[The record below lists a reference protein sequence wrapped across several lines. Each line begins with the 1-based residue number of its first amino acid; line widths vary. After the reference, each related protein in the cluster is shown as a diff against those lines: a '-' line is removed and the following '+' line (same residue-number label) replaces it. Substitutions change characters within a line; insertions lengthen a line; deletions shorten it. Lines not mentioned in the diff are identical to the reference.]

1 MYGYNKKDLYNFIQE
16 KLEGYTVGNIQ
27 SRDVPGW
34 LGQGI
39 SRTVLQFKEYPDIVF
54 KIGVGE
60 EDFGTDAFETEET
73 IYYKAMEDGFAH
85 YLMPIEYI
93 GAIELDY
100 WYDRWSEEADEYGEY
115 YSIEEREQVMID
127 IYIQPRIDYTF
138 SQKTGV
144 FEIGSLKRE
153 KSIAKHICETE
164 DIFALGYRELSAYF
178 IRKYG
183 VEEYIKVSHYLCDTL
198 KLDDLHNN
206 NWAIKDGDLVLIDY
220 AM

>member
-1 MYGYNKKDLYNFIQE
+1 MYGYNKTELYDFIQE
-16 KLEGYTVGNIQ
+16 KLTGCTVGRIQ
-27 SRDVPGW
+27 SQDVSGFV
-34 LGQGI
+34 GQGI

-60 EDFGTDAFETEET
+60 EDFGADAFECEES
-73 IYYKAMEDGFAH
+73 IYSQAMEDGFAH

-93 GAIELDY
+93 GAIELDN
-100 WYDRWSEEADEYGEY
+100 WYDTWNEEDEYGEL
-115 YSIEEREQVMID
+115 YSVEKCEQVMID
-127 IYIQPRIDYTF
+127 IYIQPKIDYTF

-153 KSIAKHICETE
+153 KSIAKHIRETT
-164 DIFALGYRELSAYF
+164 DMYPLGYRELSAYF

-183 VEEYIKVSHYLCDTL
+183 IDEYIKVSHYLCKTL
-198 KLDDLHNN
+198 GLDDLHNN
-206 NWAIKDGDLVLIDY
+206 NWAIKDGELVLIDY

>member
-1 MYGYNKKDLYNFIQE
+1 MYGYNRKDLYDFIQE
-16 KLEGYTVGNIQ
+16 KLEGYTVGRIQ
-27 SRDVPGW
+27 SQDVSGFV
-34 LGQGI
+34 GQGI

-60 EDFGTDAFETEET
+60 EDFGADAFETEET
-73 IYYKAMEDGFAH
+73 IYDQAMEDGFAH
-85 YLMPIEYI
+85 YLMPIEHI
-93 GAIELDY
+93 GAIELDN
-100 WYDRWSEEADEYGEY
+100 WYDVWSEEEDEYGEL
-115 YSIEEREQVMID
+115 YSVEKCEQVMID
-127 IYIQPRIDYTF
+127 IYIQPRIDCTF
-138 SQKTGV
+138 GEKMGVLEAGSFKKEKTI
-144 FEIGSLKRE
+144 EKYIRE
-153 KSIAKHICETE
+153 TT
-164 DIFALGYRELSAYF
+164 DMYPLGYRELSAYF

>member
-1 MYGYNKKDLYNFIQE
+1 MYGYNREDLYGFIQE
-16 KLEGYTVGNIQ
+16 KLEGYTVGRIQ
-27 SRDVPGW
+27 SQDVSGFV
-34 LGQGI
+34 GQGI
-39 SRTVLQFKEYPDIVF
+39 SRTVLQFEEYPDIVF

-73 IYYKAMEDGFAH
+73 IYVQAIEDGFAH
-85 YLMPIEYI
+85 YLMPIEHI

-100 WYDRWSEEADEYGEY
+100 WYDDWSEEPDEYGEH
-115 YSIEEREQVMID
+115 YSIEKCEQVMID

-138 SQKTGV
+138 SEKTGV
-144 FEIGSLKRE
+144 FKGNSLKRE
-153 KSIAKHICETE
+153 KSIAKHIRETT
-164 DIFALGYRELSAYF
+164 DMYPLGYRELSAYF

-183 VEEYIKVSHYLCDTL
+183 VKEYIKVSHYLCDTL
-198 KLDDLHNN
+198 RLDDLHNS

>member
-1 MYGYNKKDLYNFIQE
+1 MYGYNREELYGFIQE
-16 KLEGYTVGNIQ
+16 KLEGYTVRNIQ
-27 SRDVPGW
+27 SRDIPGW

-39 SRTVLQFKEYPDIVF
+39 SRTVLQFEEYPDIVF

-73 IYYKAMEDGFAH
+73 IYDKAMEDGFAH
-85 YLMPIEYI
+85 YLMPIERI

-100 WYDRWSEEADEYGEY
+100 CYDRWSEETDEYGEY
-115 YSIEEREQVMID
+115 YSIEEHEQVMID

-138 SQKTGV
+138 AEKTGV
-144 FEIGSLKRE
+144 FKGNSLKRE
-153 KSIAKHICETE
+153 KSIIKYICEEE
-164 DIFALGYRELSAYF
+164 DIFALGYTELSAYF

-183 VEEYIKVSHYLCDTL
+183 VEEYLKVSHYLCDTL